1 MLRAAKSGDRLETLI
16 QLRDFL
22 AKKLE
27 KTESDRDIS
36 AMSHRLMQIT
46 AEIDEIKKSTG
57 KKVTSIEEMRQKV
70 RAVK

>member
-1 MLRAAKSGDRLETLI
+1 
-16 QLRDFL
+16 
-22 AKKLE
+22 
-27 KTESDRDIS
+27 
-36 AMSHRLMQIT
+36 MQIT